1 MSHRAGR
8 TLGVALIG
16 LLLVVASIPTAAGAA
31 SSAGSA
37 ANPIRLSAAGQQS
50 APELQILADALED
63 ATGLVDKDGPV
74 KFTGWI
80 SNTEGY
86 VLLEADTKAE
96 VIGICAQFWPL
107 FHNDIMEI
115 VPVAEAAPAILA
127 GVKKG
132 WEKR

>member
-1 MSHRAGR
+1 MPMYINHFTCMPSAW
-8 TLGVALIG
+8 
-16 LLLVVASIPTAAGAA
+16 PTDRESEIAAWTDT
-31 SSAGSA
+31 
-37 ANPIRLSAAGQQS
+37 
-50 APELQILADALED
+50 LADSSQ
-63 ATGLVDKDGPV
+63 LVEGDDPV

-86 VLLEADTKAE
+86 VLLEADSKAE

-115 VPVAEAAPAILA
+115 VPNAAAAPAILA